1 MLFCRQG
8 TAVFLVCAAD
18 TGRTMTKL
26 TPKSHLLIRS
36 GFLGSVFLLAFLV
49 GAAGKRAD
57 ARIWQGSQ
65 DFASSASTHF
75 AIADFDGDHQPDLAT
90 VEVGQTERSDS
101 RYLIRFAL
109 STGKRPTIGV
119 TAPVGGVQID
129 SRDVNGDNVM
139 DLIVVTAWLHH
150 PVAVL
155 LNDGH
160 GNFSVSDPVLFPL
173 ARWQS
178 EGSWNSPSLPFA
190 ETFVCPSQN
199 PTVTLC
205 ESGRVYLSDWLP
217 GGSVFGA
224 SSARVLLS
232 PRAVLGRAPP
242 IHRV

>member
-1 MLFCRQG
+1 
-8 TAVFLVCAAD
+8 
-18 TGRTMTKL
+18 
-26 TPKSHLLIRS
+26 
-36 GFLGSVFLLAFLV
+36 VFLLAFLACAT
-49 GAAGKRAD
+49 GRRAD
-57 ARIWQGSQ
+57 ARIWQASQ
-65 DFASSASTHF
+65 DFASSASAHF
-75 AIADFDGDHQPDLAT
+75 AIADFDGDHQPDFAT

-101 RYLIRFAL
+101 RYLISFAL

-139 DLIVVTAWLHH
+139 DLIIVTAWLHH

-178 EGSWNSPSLPFA
+178 EGSWNSPSDQFV
-190 ETFVCPSQN
+190 ETFFCPSQN
-199 PTVTLC
+199 PTMAFC
-205 ESGRVYLSDWLP
+205 ESGRVCLSDWLP
-217 GGSVFGA
+217 SVSAVGA